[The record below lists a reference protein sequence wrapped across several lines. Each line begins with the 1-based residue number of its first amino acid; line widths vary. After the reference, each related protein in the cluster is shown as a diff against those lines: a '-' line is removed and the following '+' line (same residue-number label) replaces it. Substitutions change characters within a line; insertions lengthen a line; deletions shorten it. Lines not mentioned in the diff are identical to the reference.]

1 MQIQKAILPAKRKLT
16 YSSSDTIFY
25 AINYLYLAVVLLLT
39 LYPMIFIVSSSIS
52 EKEAVI
58 SGKVWLLP
66 VGFSLDGYKAVFED
80 ARILRGYYNSAYYM
94 FFGTAINIF
103 MTFLAAYPLSRS
115 QLYGRSVIL
124 KLMAF
129 TMIFSGGLIPSYI
142 INQKLGL
149 VNTRWALM
157 IPGAISIWNLMLG
170 RTYLQS
176 NIPDEMLEA
185 AQMDGSTHTRFLL
198 SIVIPLSKPIIAVLI
213 LFYSVG
219 HWNQFFMAFIYLND
233 QKYFPLQIILREIL
247 IMNNVATGAV
257 VDVQSMNA
265 KIGLIDLLRFSLIIV
280 ASLPLWII
288 YPFVQRYF
296 VQGVMIGA
304 IKG

>member
-1 MQIQKAILPAKRKLT
+1 MNLRSKLNR
-16 YSSSDTIFY
+16 SSSDTVFY
-25 AINYLYLAVVLLLT
+25 FINAVFLSIVLILA

-52 EKEAVI
+52 ERTAVI
-58 SGKVWLLP
+58 EGRVWLWP

-80 ARILRGYYNSAYYM
+80 NRIMRGYYNSAYYM
-94 FFGTAINIF
+94 FFGTSINIF
-103 MTFLAAYPLSRS
+103 MTVLAAYPLSRKMM
-115 QLYGRSVIL
+115 YGRNVVL
-124 KLMAF
+124 KLIAF

-149 VNTRWALM
+149 VNTRWALL
-157 IPGAISIWNLMLG
+157 IPGAISVWNLMLA

-176 NIPDEMLEA
+176 NIPDELLEA
-185 AQMDGSTHTRFLL
+185 AQMDGSSHTRFLL
-198 SIVIPLSKPIIAVLI
+198 SIVIPLSKPILAVLV
-213 LFYSVG
+213 LYYSVG

-247 IMNNVATGAV
+247 VINNIQTGAV

-265 KIGLIDLLRFSLIIV
+265 KIGLVDLLRFSLIIV

>member
-1 MQIQKAILPAKRKLT
+1 M
-16 YSSSDTIFY
+16 
-25 AINYLYLAVVLLLT
+25 
-39 LYPMIFIVSSSIS
+39 
-52 EKEAVI
+52 
-58 SGKVWLLP
+58 WP

-80 ARILRGYYNSAYYM
+80 NRIMNGYYNSAYYM
-94 FFGTAINIF
+94 IFGTAINLF
-103 MTFLAAYPLSRS
+103 MTMLAAYPLSRK
-115 QLYGRSVIL
+115 QMFGRNLLL
-124 KLMAF
+124 KLIAF

-157 IPGAISIWNLMLG
+157 IPGAISVWNLMLA

-176 NIPDEMLEA
+176 NIPDELLEA
-185 AQMDGSTHTRFLL
+185 AQMDGSSHTRFLL
-198 SIVIPLSKPIIAVLI
+198 SIVLPLSKPIIAVLV
-213 LFYSVG
+213 LYYSVG

-233 QKYFPLQIILREIL
+233 QKLFPLQIILREIL
-247 IMNNVATGAV
+247 IINNIQTGAV

-265 KIGLIDLLRFSLIIV
+265 KIGLVDLLRFSLIIV

>member
-1 MQIQKAILPAKRKLT
+1 MRAKFNISK
-16 YSSSDTIFY
+16 SPSDRVFY
-25 AINYLYLAVVLLLT
+25 LINTVFLAVVLIIA

-52 EKEAVI
+52 DRTAVI
-58 SGKVWLLP
+58 EGKVWLWP

-80 ARILRGYYNSAYYM
+80 NRIMMGYYNSAFYM
-94 FFGTAINIF
+94 FFGTIINIF
-103 MTFLAAYPLSRS
+103 MTFLAAYPLSRR
-115 QLYGRSVIL
+115 QMYGNSFIM

-142 INQKLGL
+142 INQRLGL
-149 VNTRWALM
+149 VNTRWALL
-157 IPGAISIWNLMLG
+157 IPGAISIWNLMLA

-176 NIPDEMLEA
+176 NIPNELLEA
-185 AQMDGSTHTRFLL
+185 AQMDGSSHTRFLL
-198 SIVIPLSKPIIAVLI
+198 SVVMPLSKPILAVLV
-213 LFYSVG
+213 LYYSVG

-233 QKYFPLQIILREIL
+233 QKLFPLQIILREIL
-247 IMNNVATGAV
+247 IINNIQTGAV

-265 KIGLIDLLRFSLIIV
+265 KIGLVDLLRFSLIIV

-296 VQGVMIGA
+296 VQGVMLGA

>member
-1 MQIQKAILPAKRKLT
+1 MNMGKS
-16 YSSSDTIFY
+16 YSDRIFLIVNTIF
-25 AINYLYLAVVLLLT
+25 LTVVLILA

-52 EKEAVI
+52 ERTAVI
-58 SGKVWLLP
+58 EGRVWLWP

-80 ARILRGYYNSAYYM
+80 NRIMGGYYNSAYYM
-94 FFGTAINIF
+94 IFGTMINIV
-103 MTFLAAYPLSRS
+103 MTILAAYPLSRR
-115 QLYGRSVIL
+115 QMYGRSVIL
-124 KLMAF
+124 KLITF

-142 INQKLGL
+142 ITQRLGL

-157 IPGAISIWNLMLG
+157 IPGAISVWNLMLA

-176 NIPDEMLEA
+176 NIPDELLEA
-185 AQMDGSTHTRFLL
+185 AQIDGGSHTRFLL
-198 SIVIPLSKPIIAVLI
+198 SIVIPLSKPILAVLV
-213 LFYSVG
+213 LYYSVG

-233 QKYFPLQIILREIL
+233 QKMFPLQIILREIL
-247 IMNNVATGAV
+247 IINNIQTGAV

-265 KIGLIDLLRFSLIIV
+265 KIGLVDLLRFSLIIV

>member
-1 MQIQKAILPAKRKLT
+1 
-16 YSSSDTIFY
+16 
-25 AINYLYLAVVLLLT
+25 
-39 LYPMIFIVSSSIS
+39 
-52 EKEAVI
+52 
-58 SGKVWLLP
+58 LP

>member
-1 MQIQKAILPAKRKLT
+1 MQRTAIAAKRKLT
-16 YSSSDTIFY
+16 YRSSDTIFFV
-25 AINYLYLAVVLLLT
+25 INTVFLSTALLLT
-39 LYPMIFIVSSSIS
+39 LYPMIFIISSSIS

-58 SGKVWLLP
+58 AGKVWLLP

-80 ARILRGYYNSAYYM
+80 ARILMGYYNSAYYM
-94 FFGTAINIF
+94 VFGTAINIV
-103 MTFLAAYPLSRS
+103 MTFLAAYPLSRR

-185 AQMDGSTHTRFLL
+185 AQIDGSTHTRFLL
-198 SIVIPLSKPIIAVLI
+198 SVVIPLSKPIIAVLI

-233 QKYFPLQIILREIL
+233 QRLFPLQIILREIL